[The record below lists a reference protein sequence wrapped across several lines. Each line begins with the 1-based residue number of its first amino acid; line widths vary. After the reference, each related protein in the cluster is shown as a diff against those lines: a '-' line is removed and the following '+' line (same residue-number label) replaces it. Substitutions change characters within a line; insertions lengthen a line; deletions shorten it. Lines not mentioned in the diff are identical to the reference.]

1 MTDLAPTDVLV
12 IAAVIGSVVMFGA
25 AAALALGWAFRAG
38 QFENFHRGARSI
50 FDPDEPIGER
60 TDSFPKAS

>member
-1 MTDLAPTDVLV
+1 MLRLAPVDLFV

-38 QFENFHRGARSI
+38 QFENFHRGAQSI
-50 FDPDEPIGER
+50 FDPDEPVGR
-60 TDSFPKAS
+60 TTDRFPD